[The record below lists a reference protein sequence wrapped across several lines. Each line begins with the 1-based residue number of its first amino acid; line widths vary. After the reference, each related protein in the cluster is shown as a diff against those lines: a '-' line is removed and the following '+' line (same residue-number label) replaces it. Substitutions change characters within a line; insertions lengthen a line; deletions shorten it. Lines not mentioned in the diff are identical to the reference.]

1 MRRRT
6 KEIKIKKSTSGIT
19 LIALVVTIIVLIIL
33 AGVSINLVLGDN
45 GIITK
50 AKVAK
55 EKQEISEIKEKIQMK
70 IADKE
75 IEKIQKGESITQ
87 SEIEEIL
94 GNYGEVVKNGEEI
107 ESLIT
112 TEEQYEIPYSDI
124 YTKVDIKEPEVNE
137 PPERAT
143 VSHYLIDPSGTTD
156 DTIFCNEVTAST
168 WWHRNWGNGVMTNY
182 AANQYKLY
190 EPSGST
196 NSNDV
201 KIMTV
206 PLDGSKYKSIT
217 VKCLYY
223 YDGGEFPNGCIYL
236 ANSISGTQ
244 IGNNWYMPENSEVI
258 QRFACGSSAKTQQ
271 YYRDLTG
278 NSSWVYTDAIVN
290 LSDPAWETHTFDIS
304 DYDGDIYISIFN
316 NNGYLYVASIEI
328 EQYADTIE

>member
-1 MRRRT
+1 M
-6 KEIKIKKSTSGIT
+6 KIKEKNKRIKTESGIT
-19 LIALVVTIIVLIIL
+19 LIALVITIIVLIIL

-50 AKVAK
+50 SKEAK
-55 EKQEISEIKEKIQMK
+55 EKHEISEIIEKIQME

-75 IEKIQKGESITQ
+75 MEKIQQGESITQ

-94 GNYGEVVKNGEEI
+94 NNYGDVVKNDGTI
-107 ESLIT
+107 DSLIT
-112 TEEQYEIPYSDI
+112 TDKEYEIPYTDI
-124 YTKVDIKEPEVNE
+124 YTKVDTKDPVINE
-137 PPERAT
+137 PQERAT

-168 WWHRNWGNGVMTNY
+168 WWHRNFINGVMTNY

-196 NSNDV
+196 NSNDA

-223 YDGGEFPNGCIYL
+223 YNGGEFPNGCIYL
-236 ANSISGTQ
+236 TNSIRGTQ
-244 IGNNWYMPENSEVI
+244 LGNNWYMPENSEVI

-278 NSSWVYTDAIVN
+278 NSSWVYTDAIVD
-290 LSDPAWETHTFDIS
+290 LSDPAWETHTFDVS

-316 NNGYLYVASIEI
+316 NNGYLYVASIEV